1 MGWNNPPSKLMV
13 SVLSDADTLTKKV
26 TGEILQ
32 KVVVASPVDTGQF
45 RNNWVVG
52 VNHLNTSTTTE
63 TDKSGQG
70 SISKGIATIASGGG
84 IGKIAYLSNSLK
96 YGVKLNDGH
105 SQQAPINFVEL
116 SVQSVLNKYK

>member
-13 SVLSDADTLTKKV
+13 SVLSEADTLTKKV

-70 SISKGIATIASGGG
+70 AISRGIATIASGGG
-84 IGKIAYLSNSLK
+84 IGKIVYLSNSLK
-96 YGVKLNDGH
+96 YSVRLNSGW
-105 SQQAPINFVEL
+105 SQQAPMNFVEL
-116 SVQSVLNKYK
+116 SMQSVVNKYK